1 MSDYL
6 PNDPRIYLSGTIAPS
21 SAIGGGPL
29 YLFELSRRLPA
40 RGLDVRV
47 ISPVDVAN
55 SRRPSQF
62 NVEYMEFQNSTG
74 ISDEGSLRQTVAFI
88 RRIRQ
93 DPYPP
98 QLIHYNQ
105 PQHAAIALRDVATVS
120 TFHGPA
126 GKPLEWRRVV
136 HPTRLIRRS
145 YVYERLRV
153 WWRTTA
159 HQFMLRRADMCFF
172 VSAFCRD
179 EVLRRSARSLDPNR
193 HRVHYLG
200 CDTEL
205 FRPVNISKFDYSNN
219 IPTLTFV
226 SGIGIYTRH
235 EKLIEIFARIVQRI
249 PTVQLLL
256 VGPDSDGL
264 SRVLETIH
272 RLGLTDKVTITGL
285 LPHDELPK
293 YLGRADVYISA
304 RPETFGV
311 NIIEAM
317 ACGLP
322 IVSFKQSALPE
333 LVRNEVDGH
342 LVETDEEFIERV
354 LLLLQDRRLAHTMGK
369 NGRQRVL
376 EMFTWKRVIDRVVE
390 GYALALE
397 NFERRRRKST
407 ST

>member
-1 MSDYL
+1 
-6 PNDPRIYLSGTIAPS
+6 
-21 SAIGGGPL
+21 
-29 YLFELSRRLPA
+29 
-40 RGLDVRV
+40 
-47 ISPVDVAN
+47 
-55 SRRPSQF
+55 
-62 NVEYMEFQNSTG
+62 
-74 ISDEGSLRQTVAFI
+74 
-88 RRIRQ
+88 
-93 DPYPP
+93 
-98 QLIHYNQ
+98 
-105 PQHAAIALRDVATVS
+105 
-120 TFHGPA
+120 
-126 GKPLEWRRVV
+126 
-136 HPTRLIRRS
+136 
-145 YVYERLRV
+145 
-153 WWRTTA
+153 
-159 HQFMLRRADMCFF
+159 
-172 VSAFCRD
+172 
-179 EVLRRSARSLDPNR
+179 
-193 HRVHYLG
+193 
-200 CDTEL
+200 L

-264 SRVLETIH
+264 SKVLETIH